1 MPSSSLGY
9 AKFKTEIIDTGIGMS
24 ESFIPTLFDSFA
36 RETTKD
42 TGNIMGTGLGMPIVK
57 KLLDMMNGTID
68 VKSELGKGSCFAI
81 TIEHQIIDEDI
92 KTSNDNVLESD
103 QSLEGKRILLAE
115 DNELNAEIAQVILE
129 GCGISVDWVNDGIEC
144 VGKVIQKPSNTY
156 DLILMNIQMPIMDG
170 YMATKKVRELPDKN
184 KANIPIIAMAANA
197 FEEDKRTAL
206 EAGMNGHISKPM
218 DVDKLKHEITFVLL
232 KKAKKLE

>member
-1 MPSSSLGY
+1 MPSSSEGY

-81 TIEHQIIDEDI
+81 TIEYQID
-92 KTSNDNVLESD
+92 
-103 QSLEGKRILLAE
+103 R
-115 DNELNAEIAQVILE
+115 
-129 GCGISVDWVNDGIEC
+129 
-144 VGKVIQKPSNTY
+144 
-156 DLILMNIQMPIMDG
+156 
-170 YMATKKVRELPDKN
+170 
-184 KANIPIIAMAANA
+184 
-197 FEEDKRTAL
+197 
-206 EAGMNGHISKPM
+206 
-218 DVDKLKHEITFVLL
+218 
-232 KKAKKLE
+232 

>member
-1 MPSSSLGY
+1 MPSSSEGY

-42 TGNIMGTGLGMPIVK
+42 TGNIMGTGLGMSIVK
-57 KLLDMMNGTID
+57 KLLDMMNRTID
-68 VKSELGKGSCFAI
+68 VKSELGKESCFAI
-81 TIEHQIIDEDI
+81 TIEHQIIDGDI

-156 DLILMNIQMPIMDG
+156 DLILMDIQMPIMDG

-184 KANIPIIAMAANA
+184 KANIPIIVMAANA

>member
-1 MPSSSLGY
+1 MPSSSEGY

-24 ESFIPTLFDSFA
+24 EGFIPTLFYSFA

-42 TGNIMGTGLGMPIVK
+42 TGNIMETGLGMSIVK

-68 VKSELGKGSCFAI
+68 VKSELGKVSCFAI

-129 GCGISVDWVNDGIEC
+129 GCEISVDWVNDGIEC

-156 DLILMNIQMPIMDG
+156 DLILMDIQMPIMDG

-184 KANIPIIAMAANA
+184 KANIPIIVMAANA

-206 EAGMNGHISKPM
+206 GAGMNGHISKPM
-218 DVDKLKHEITFVLL
+218 DVDKLKHEITFVL
-232 KKAKKLE
+232 

>member
-1 MPSSSLGY
+1 
-9 AKFKTEIIDTGIGMS
+9 MS
-24 ESFIPTLFDSFA
+24 ESFIPTLFDSFT

-42 TGNIMGTGLGMPIVK
+42 TRNIMGTGLGMSIVK
-57 KLLDMMNGTID
+57 KLVDMMNGTID
-68 VKSELGKGSCFAI
+68 VKSELGKGSCFTI

-129 GCGISVDWVNDGIEC
+129 GCGISVDIVNQRIKKN
-144 VGKVIQKPSNTY
+144 GKVIQKPSNTY
-156 DLILMNIQMPIMDG
+156 DLILMDIQMPIMDG
-170 YMATKKVRELPDKN
+170 YMATKKIRELPDKN
-184 KANIPIIAMAANA
+184 KANIPIIAMTANA
-197 FEEDKRTAL
+197 FEEDKRKAL

-218 DVDKLKHEITFVLL
+218 DVDKLKSEITFILL
-232 KKAKKLE
+232 KKAKN

>member
-1 MPSSSLGY
+1 MQLPLS
-9 AKFKTEIIDTGIGMS
+9 I
-24 ESFIPTLFDSFA
+24 
-36 RETTKD
+36 
-42 TGNIMGTGLGMPIVK
+42 
-57 KLLDMMNGTID
+57 KL
-68 VKSELGKGSCFAI
+68 
-81 TIEHQIIDEDI
+81 IDEDI

-156 DLILMNIQMPIMDG
+156 DLILMDIQMPIMDG

-184 KANIPIIAMAANA
+184 KANIPIIAMAANS